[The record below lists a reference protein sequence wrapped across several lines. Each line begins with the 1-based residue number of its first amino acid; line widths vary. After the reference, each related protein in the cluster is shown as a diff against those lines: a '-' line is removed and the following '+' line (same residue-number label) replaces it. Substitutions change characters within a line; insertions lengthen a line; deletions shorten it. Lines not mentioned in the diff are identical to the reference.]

1 CYNKLME
8 LQAND
13 NVCEE
18 VGERVEILEEVQQ
31 NIDSS
36 MPDNTQND
44 SSSDNI
50 RAESKKYGKKFSAKV
65 YKYFSLL
72 TFFIYYLNFMLRIG
86 MRCSSYFKEQGITTF
101 SVWWSVMTDKTKWA
115 EIGDAIFDW
124 YTITLL
130 VFLFL
135 YSVVFIITFIRFSPK
150 HKKTFK
156 YFKKGFVMARRV
168 IKLISV
174 GLTLTVLVNS
184 AQLATFSDKFMFVI
198 SLLSILFTVMQICVS
213 VTTWV
218 IGKKLNRSVKQY
230 VGNVMSNYLATAR
243 VRPQNIGSGKSKA
256 TVGDRIGR
264 AKDRFLRTIETLT
277 LTNDEAMSRA
287 AELDGY
293 VVDNNDITDR
303 FENDYQPSADE
314 NIVVEEPKKKSKRA
328 KHNIKKD
335 KRILTKR
342 EKPSIIPK
350 KAKIEKHNNAQEQ
363 QDKAEDDAQVASDIL
378 QESEQNKENHESIT

>member
-1 CYNKLME
+1 KKM
-8 LQAND
+8 
-13 NVCEE
+13 
-18 VGERVEILEEVQQ
+18 
-31 NIDSS
+31 
-36 MPDNTQND
+36 
-44 SSSDNI
+44 
-50 RAESKKYGKKFSAKV
+50 RAESKNYGKKFSARI

-86 MRCSSYFKEQGITTF
+86 MRCSSYFKDQGITTF
-101 SVWWSVMTDKTKWA
+101 SAWWSVMTDKTKWG

-198 SLLSILFTVMQICVS
+198 SLLSIIFTVMQICVS
-213 VTTWV
+213 VTTWI

-243 VRPQNIGSGKSKA
+243 VRPQNIGTSKSKA
-256 TVGDRIGR
+256 TVGDRIGK

-277 LTNDEAMSRA
+277 LTTEEVMQRA
-287 AELDGY
+287 AEIEGY
-293 VVDNNDITDR
+293 VVDNNDMTDR
-303 FENDYQPSADE
+303 FENDYHPSVDE
-314 NIVVEEPKKKSKRA
+314 EIAVEDQKKKPKKA
-328 KHNIKKD
+328 KHNVKKD

-342 EKPSIIPK
+342 ERPSIISK
-350 KAKIEKHNNAQEQ
+350 KVKIEKQNNTQEQ
-363 QDKAEDDAQVASDIL
+363 QDKAEDIAQVASEVL
-378 QESEQNKENHESIT
+378 QDEEKSKENYESVT

>member
-1 CYNKLME
+1 ME

-18 VGERVEILEEVQQ
+18 VGNSVDILEEGQDVTPSPIQETAQ
-31 NIDSS
+31 TDSTS
-36 MPDNTQND
+36 EK
-44 SSSDNI
+44 I
-50 RAESKKYGKKFSAKV
+50 RAESKKYGKKFSARI

-86 MRCSSYFKEQGITTF
+86 MRCSSYFKDQGITTF
-101 SVWWSVMTDKTKWA
+101 SAWWSVMTDRSKWG
-115 EIGDAIFDW
+115 EIGNAIFDW

-198 SLLSILFTVMQICVS
+198 SLLSIIFTVMQICVS
-213 VTTWV
+213 VMTWI

-243 VRPQNIGSGKSKA
+243 VRPQNIGTSKGKA
-256 TVGDRIGR
+256 TVGDRIGN

-277 LTNDEAMSRA
+277 LTNDEAIQRA
-287 AELDGY
+287 AEMDGY
-293 VVDNNDITDR
+293 IVDTSDMTDR
-303 FENDYQPSADE
+303 FENDYQPNVNE
-314 NIVVEEPKKKSKRA
+314 EIVVEDQKKKPKKSK
-328 KHNIKKD
+328 HNVKKD
-335 KRILTKR
+335 KRILMKKERSSLIQKKVKTV
-342 EKPSIIPK
+342 KPSNVQDQS
-350 KAKIEKHNNAQEQ
+350 AKVEDSEQ
-363 QDKAEDDAQVASDIL
+363 AASDVL
-378 QESEQNKENHESIT
+378 QDSEKDKENYESVT

>member
-1 CYNKLME
+1 ME

-13 NVCEE
+13 NVCEN
-18 VGERVEILEEVQQ
+18 VGDSVETLEGVQQ
-31 NIDSS
+31 ENSS
-36 MPDNTQND
+36 PIADNAQKDT
-44 SSSDNI
+44 SSDNI
-50 RAESKKYGKKFSAKV
+50 RTDSKKYGKKFSARI

-115 EIGDAIFDW
+115 EICDAIFDW

-184 AQLATFSDKFMFVI
+184 AQLATFSDKFMFII
-198 SLLSILFTVMQICVS
+198 SLLSIMFTVMQICVS
-213 VTTWV
+213 VTSWF

-243 VRPQNIGSGKSKA
+243 VRPQHVGTGKRKA
-256 TVGDRIGR
+256 TVGDRIGK

-277 LTNDEAMSRA
+277 LTNDEVMQRA

-293 VVDNNDITDR
+293 VLDNNDMTDR
-303 FENDYQPSADE
+303 FENDYRPNVNED
-314 NIVVEEPKKKSKRA
+314 VVPEDIKKKPKKAKR
-328 KHNIKKD
+328 IVKKD

-342 EKPSIIPK
+342 DKSSVIQRKSKTGKPQSADPQDIL
-350 KAKIEKHNNAQEQ
+350 NQEQ
-363 QDKAEDDAQVASDIL
+363 VAGDVL
-378 QESEQNKENHESIT
+378 QESQSEENHESTT

>member
-1 CYNKLME
+1 MK

-18 VGERVEILEEVQQ
+18 VGDGVDVLEEIQDPIEDTEQ
-31 NIDSS
+31 NV
-36 MPDNTQND
+36 
-44 SSSDNI
+44 SSSKNI
-50 RAESKKYGKKFSAKV
+50 RSDGNKYGKKFSARL

-101 SVWWSVMTDKTKWA
+101 SVWWSFMTDKTKWG
-115 EIGDAIFDW
+115 EICNAVFDW

-135 YSVVFIITFIRFSPK
+135 YSVVFLITFIRFSPK

-184 AQLATFSDKFMFVI
+184 AQLASFSDKFMFFI

-213 VTTWV
+213 VTSWI

-243 VRPQNIGSGKSKA
+243 VRPQNISSGKRK
-256 TVGDRIGR
+256 TVGDKIGR

-277 LTNDEAMSRA
+277 LTNDEAMRRA
-287 AELDGY
+287 AEYDGY
-293 VVDNNDITDR
+293 IVDANEMTDR
-303 FENDYQPSADE
+303 FENDYQSTPTDE
-314 NIVVEEPKKKSKRA
+314 IKAEEQKKKARKE
-328 KHNIKKD
+328 KLNIKKD
-335 KRILTKR
+335 KRISIKR
-342 EKPSIIPK
+342 EKTNAIQRKTKTGKLSKPQTK
-350 KAKIEKHNNAQEQ
+350 TEEVEKCE
-363 QDKAEDDAQVASDIL
+363 QVASDIL
-378 QESEQNKENHESIT
+378 QEGEE

>member
-1 CYNKLME
+1 ME

-18 VGERVEILEEVQQ
+18 VGESVVLEEVQDEITSPIQ
-31 NIDSS
+31 E
-36 MPDNTQND
+36 TAQND
-44 SSSDNI
+44 APNKKM
-50 RAESKKYGKKFSAKV
+50 RAESKNYGKKFSARI

-86 MRCSSYFKEQGITTF
+86 MRCSSYFKDQGITTF
-101 SVWWSVMTDKTKWA
+101 SAWWSVMTDKTKWG

-198 SLLSILFTVMQICVS
+198 SLLSIIFTVMQICVS
-213 VTTWV
+213 VTTWI

-243 VRPQNIGSGKSKA
+243 VRPQNIGTSKSKA
-256 TVGDRIGR
+256 TVGDRIGK

-277 LTNDEAMSRA
+277 LTNEEVMQRA
-287 AELDGY
+287 AEIEGY
-293 VVDNNDITDR
+293 VVDNNDMTDR
-303 FENDYQPSADE
+303 FENDYHPSVDE
-314 NIVVEEPKKKSKRA
+314 EIAVEDQKKKPKKA
-328 KHNIKKD
+328 KHNVKKD

-342 EKPSIIPK
+342 ERPSIIPK
-350 KAKIEKHNNAQEQ
+350 KVKIEKQNNTQEQ
-363 QDKAEDDAQVASDIL
+363 QDKAEDVAQVASEVL
-378 QESEQNKENHESIT
+378 QDEEKSKENYESVT

>member
-1 CYNKLME
+1 ME

-18 VGERVEILEEVQQ
+18 VGESVDILKEGQDEK
-31 NIDSS
+31 
-36 MPDNTQND
+36 
-44 SSSDNI
+44 SSSIQETAQTDLTSKKI
-50 RAESKKYGKKFSAKV
+50 RAESKKYGKKFSARI

-86 MRCSSYFKEQGITTF
+86 MRCSSYFKDQGINTF
-101 SVWWSVMTDKTKWA
+101 SAWWSFMTDRSKWG
-115 EIGDAIFDW
+115 EMGDAIFDW

-198 SLLSILFTVMQICVS
+198 SLLSIIFTVMQICVS
-213 VTTWV
+213 VTSWI

-243 VRPQNIGSGKSKA
+243 VRPQNIGPSKSKA
-256 TVGDRIGR
+256 TVGDRIGK

-277 LTNDEAMSRA
+277 LTDDEAMQRA
-287 AELDGY
+287 AEIEGY
-293 VVDNNDITDR
+293 AVDTSDMTDR
-303 FENDYQPSADE
+303 FENDYQPNVIE
-314 NIVVEEPKKKSKRA
+314 EIVTEDQKKKSKKS
-328 KHNIKKD
+328 KHNVKKGKRIMTKKERQSVVQKKVETVKPNNNLEQSAKVEDANQAASDVLQDGEKD
-335 KRILTKR
+335 K
-342 EKPSIIPK
+342 E
-350 KAKIEKHNNAQEQ
+350 NY
-363 QDKAEDDAQVASDIL
+363 
-378 QESEQNKENHESIT
+378 ESVT

>member
-1 CYNKLME
+1 ME

-18 VGERVEILEEVQQ
+18 VGESVVLEEVQDEITSPIQ
-31 NIDSS
+31 E
-36 MPDNTQND
+36 TAQND
-44 SSSDNI
+44 APNKKM
-50 RAESKKYGKKFSAKV
+50 RAESKNYGKKFSARI

-86 MRCSSYFKEQGITTF
+86 MRCSSYFKDQGITTF
-101 SVWWSVMTDKTKWA
+101 SAWWSVMTDKTKWG

-198 SLLSILFTVMQICVS
+198 SLLSIIFTVMQICVS
-213 VTTWV
+213 VTTWI

-243 VRPQNIGSGKSKA
+243 VRPQNIGTSKSKA
-256 TVGDRIGR
+256 TVGDRIGK

-277 LTNDEAMSRA
+277 LTNEEVMQRA
-287 AELDGY
+287 AEIEGY
-293 VVDNNDITDR
+293 VVDNNDMTER
-303 FENDYQPSADE
+303 FENDYHPSVDE
-314 NIVVEEPKKKSKRA
+314 EIAVEDQKKKPKKA
-328 KHNIKKD
+328 KHNVKKD

-342 EKPSIIPK
+342 ERPSIIPK
-350 KAKIEKHNNAQEQ
+350 KVKIEKQSNTQEQ
-363 QDKAEDDAQVASDIL
+363 QDKAEDVAQVASEVL
-378 QESEQNKENHESIT
+378 QDEEKSKENYESVT

>member
-1 CYNKLME
+1 ME

-18 VGERVEILEEVQQ
+18 VGESVDILKEGQDEK
-31 NIDSS
+31 
-36 MPDNTQND
+36 
-44 SSSDNI
+44 SSSIQETAQTDSTSKKI
-50 RAESKKYGKKFSAKV
+50 RAESKKYGKKFSARI

-86 MRCSSYFKEQGITTF
+86 MRCSSYFKDQGINTF
-101 SVWWSVMTDKTKWA
+101 SAWWFFMTDRSKWG
-115 EIGDAIFDW
+115 EMGDAIFDW

-198 SLLSILFTVMQICVS
+198 SLLSIIFTVMQICVS
-213 VTTWV
+213 VTSWI

-243 VRPQNIGSGKSKA
+243 VRPQNIGLSKSKA
-256 TVGDRIGR
+256 TVGDRIGK

-277 LTNDEAMSRA
+277 LTDDEAMQRA
-287 AELDGY
+287 AEIEGY
-293 VVDNNDITDR
+293 AVDTSDMTDR
-303 FENDYQPSADE
+303 FENDYQPNVIE
-314 NIVVEEPKKKSKRA
+314 EIVTEDQKKKSKKS
-328 KHNIKKD
+328 KHNVKKGKRIMTKKERQSVVQKKVGTVKLNNNLEQSAKVEDANQAASDVLQDGEKD
-335 KRILTKR
+335 K
-342 EKPSIIPK
+342 E
-350 KAKIEKHNNAQEQ
+350 NY
-363 QDKAEDDAQVASDIL
+363 
-378 QESEQNKENHESIT
+378 ESVT